1 MLEIFLCLAESK
13 KVVEDKFLKLN
24 EMEKF
29 LDQADAEDAGISP
42 AISDNDDREE
52 DEEDDDDDDDLEV
65 PFLVLFSSS
74 LHEREVMR
82 FLLGI
87 A

>member
-1 MLEIFLCLAESK
+1 MLEILLCLAESK

-42 AISDNDDREE
+42 ATSDNDDREE
-52 DEEDDDDDDDLEV
+52 DEEDDDDDDLEV
-65 PFLVLFSSS
+65 P
-74 LHEREVMR
+74 
-82 FLLGI
+82 
-87 A
+87 

>member
-52 DEEDDDDDDDLEV
+52 DEEDDDDDDLEV
-65 PFLVLFSSS
+65 PFLVLFFSS